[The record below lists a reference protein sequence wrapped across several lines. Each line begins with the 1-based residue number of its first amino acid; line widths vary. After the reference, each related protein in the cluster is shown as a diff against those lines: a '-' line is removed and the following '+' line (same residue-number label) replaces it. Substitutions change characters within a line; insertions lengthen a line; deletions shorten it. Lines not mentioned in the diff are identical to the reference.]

1 MLKQFSRSA
10 ISRLAFVLA
19 AAVALSVGTTACG
32 VKGPLVPAPKPG
44 SDSATSSSTT
54 EPQPPL
60 PLIKDPAQPERRP

>member
-19 AAVALSVGTTACG
+19 AAAALSLCTTACG
-32 VKGPLVPAPKPG
+32 VKGPLVPAPKPE
-44 SDSATSSSTT
+44 SDAATPPSTT
-54 EPQPPL
+54 ERQTPP